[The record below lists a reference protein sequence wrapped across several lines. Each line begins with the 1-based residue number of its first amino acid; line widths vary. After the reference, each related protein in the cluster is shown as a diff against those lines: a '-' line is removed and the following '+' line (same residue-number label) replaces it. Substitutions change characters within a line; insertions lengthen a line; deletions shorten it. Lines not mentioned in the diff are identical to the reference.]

1 VLSIFFR
8 NCLVGVG
15 YVVKISDFAQDN
27 EEFAEDY
34 YNVVKGNCELSLPV
48 RWMPWE
54 SLFMVSYLH
63 DP

>member
-1 VLSIFFR
+1 M
-8 NCLVGVG
+8 
-15 YVVKISDFAQDN
+15 VKISDFAQDN

-54 SLFMVSYLH
+54 SLFMVRKPANDCRNDKTH
-63 DP
+63 MI